1 MTITPAASA
10 ENISIARTLFLEYAE
25 WLAIDLC
32 YQNFDREL
40 AEFTR
45 SVRPRVGVISV
56 TDVIKLVGDLAGV
69 GIERRSTDQTR
80 RPRVHERAA
89 SASER

>member
-25 WLAIDLC
+25 WLTIDLC

-45 SVRPRVGVISV
+45 SVRPAS
-56 TDVIKLVGDLAGV
+56 
-69 GIERRSTDQTR
+69 RRHQRDRCNQARR
-80 RPRVHERAA
+80 RPGGCGD
-89 SASER
+89 